1 MRILVVCDTCN
12 QIAEIQ
18 PEHDMYEVSIQSVI
32 KKFLVGLDWDNEI
45 KDNMNEDFLIDLT
58 ESNSVEQ
65 TTEILVNDIG
75 RNIYADTS
83 DFDICF
89 TCKGCGDQII
99 LNDFQLN

>member
-1 MRILVVCDTCN
+1 MKILLVCDNCN
-12 QIAEIQ
+12 QIAEFQ

-45 KDNMNEDFLIDLT
+45 KDNMNEDFLTDLT
-58 ESNSVEQ
+58 ESASVER
-65 TTEILVNDIG
+65 TTEILVNDIS

-89 TCKGCGDQII
+89 TCRGCGDQII
-99 LNDFQLN
+99 LNDFQLT